1 MAGLGYSGQGRRS
14 DGSGRI
20 VGAPVTAG
28 SARKA
33 RSNTGCAAAVAV
45 AVAAVVAAAAAVVAV
60 AVVVAAAAAAAAA
73 VVVLRKVSMLVGKQ
87 VSMQDDAGQVLTG
100 HAGEGATATQGHEQQ
115 ARPAGRQ
122 DVIAGCVLTY
132 LVLAEAGPGAWQLQA
147 ASWRHSAYC

>member
-45 AVAAVVAAAAAVVAV
+45 AVAAVVAAAVVAV
-60 AVVVAAAAAAAAA
+60 AVVVAAAAAAAA

>member
-45 AVAAVVAAAAAVVAV
+45 AVVA
-60 AVVVAAAAAAAAA
+60 VVAAAAAAAAA

>member
-1 MAGLGYSGQGRRS
+1 MAVLGYSGQGRRS

-60 AVVVAAAAAAAAA
+60 AVVVAAAAAAAA

>member
-60 AVVVAAAAAAAAA
+60 AVVVAAAAAAAA

>member
-45 AVAAVVAAAAAVVAV
+45 AVAAVVAAAVVAV